1 MKRTTEAPH
10 GGAHG
15 GGHGGSH
22 AELSPR
28 LVDRDVNL
36 RAVGLTVAAI
46 LGLTIVA
53 AALMWWL
60 LAAFLSGA
68 EAADP
73 RPGPAAAAAPRELP
87 PGPRLQALP
96 EAHAASMRAREELVL
111 SSYGWTEEGGVR
123 IPIERAI
130 DALAARGATLA
141 VGSSEAAAEPELGA
155 AAAAGQPAGGQPSAP
170 PPSAFGAGAQPAPP
184 QPGQDEDGGE
194 GPARGEDR

>member
-15 GGHGGSH
+15 GGH

-96 EAHAASMRAREELVL
+96 EAHATRMRAREELVL

-123 IPIERAI
+123 IPIDRAI
-130 DALAARGATLA
+130 DALAARGETVS
-141 VGSSEAAAEPELGA
+141 VGAAEAAVEPA
-155 AAAAGQPAGGQPSAP
+155 TPPGG
-170 PPSAFGAGAQPAPP
+170 
-184 QPGQDEDGGE
+184 
-194 GPARGEDR
+194 GEDRPNP

>member
-1 MKRTTEAPH
+1 MKRTTEAPRGGGH

-15 GGHGGSH
+15 GGH

-68 EAADP
+68 EVADP

-96 EAHAASMRAREELVL
+96 EAHAARMRAREELVL

-130 DALAARGATLA
+130 DALAARGETLA
-141 VGSSEAAAEPELGA
+141 AGTAEAASEPAATGA
-155 AAAAGQPAGGQPSAP
+155 AGPAP
-170 PPSAFGAGAQPAPP
+170 PPAAFGAGAGPAEPQAGSAEAGAEPATPP
-184 QPGQDEDGGE
+184 GGGE
-194 GPARGEDR
+194 GR